1 MYIILYE
8 EHFLTFTTFKKYLIL
23 TKCYQ
28 IIMLPIVKGILEGER
43 RSLARAISII
53 DNDENDSHRIISEI
67 FSKTGNAKIVG
78 FTGSGGAGKSSLIG
92 KLVPNFQ
99 ALGYRV
105 AVIAVDP
112 TSPITGGAILGDR
125 VRMQNAIDNDRVFM
139 RSIASR
145 GALGGVS
152 KSLRN
157 VIRILDAAGYD
168 LVLVESVGAGQ
179 LEVEIS
185 KIVNLTAVVFTPNTG
200 DNIQA
205 VKAGLTEI
213 GDLYIINKADLDGAM
228 ALFNS
233 VLDLIGETERKPVVL
248 KVSAK
253 TGKGIRELATAIDK
267 ILRARNSNYKE
278 KERKMLELELKDM
291 VLNRI
296 VQRATSMLNE
306 NDKYFLFVDE
316 LASKKIDPYQAA
328 EKLAAVILK

>member
-1 MYIILYE
+1 
-8 EHFLTFTTFKKYLIL
+8 
-23 TKCYQ
+23 
-28 IIMLPIVKGILEGER
+28 MLPIVKGILEGER
-43 RSLARAISII
+43 RSLAKAISII
-53 DNDENDSHRIISEI
+53 DNDERDSHRIIGEI

-125 VRMQNAIDNDRVFM
+125 VRMQNAIDDNKVFM

-213 GDLYIINKADLDGAM
+213 GDLYIINKADIEGAM

-267 ILRARNSNYKE
+267 ILRARTSNYKE

-296 VQRATSMLNE
+296 VQRAISMLNE